1 MSLEKLLFIAALIC
15 GAPFSHAG
23 LIAMDRVAIGDGLLT
38 LDNRTGLIWLDL
50 TESTFRSYNDL
61 TGVDGSDE
69 FVVGGDFEG
78 FRLATAAE
86 AEDLFLVS
94 LGLTSPGN
102 WTEASLP
109 GITTLQLMFG
119 VTSGLGSDFPFIR
132 GITATEFLPVPGT
145 RVRPQARLCLNAIIS
160 SACGL
165 NDTGNWFLQ
174 SDSFANQLADD
185 VASQDTGAWLVKNG
199 DVLPVPEPSTLALL
213 ALGLAGFGSAK
224 RKRVVHE

>member
-1 MSLEKLLFIAALIC
+1 MSLKKLLFITALIC
-15 GAPFSHAG
+15 GTPFSHAG
-23 LIAMDRVAIGDGLLT
+23 LIAMDRDAIGDGLLT
-38 LDNRTGLIWLDL
+38 LDNRTGLLWLDL

-86 AEDLFLVS
+86 AEDLFLSS

-102 WTEASLP
+102 WREASLP
-109 GITTLQLMFG
+109 GITTLQSMFG
-119 VTSGLGSDFPFIR
+119 VTSGEGSDFPFIR

-145 RVRPQARLCLNAIIS
+145 RVRPQARICLNAVL
-160 SACGL
+160 AVCDP

-174 SDSFANQLADD
+174 NDSFANQLADN
-185 VASQDTGAWLVKNG
+185 VARSDTGAWLVKDGN
-199 DVLPVPEPSTLALL
+199 VLPVPEPSTLALL
-213 ALGLAGFGSAK
+213 ALSLAGFGSVK
-224 RKRVVHE
+224 RKRAVH